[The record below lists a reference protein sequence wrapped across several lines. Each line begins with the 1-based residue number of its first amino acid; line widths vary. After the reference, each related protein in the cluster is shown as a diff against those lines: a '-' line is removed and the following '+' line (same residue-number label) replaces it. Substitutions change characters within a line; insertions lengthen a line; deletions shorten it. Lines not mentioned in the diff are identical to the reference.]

1 MPPEVKTIK
10 KIDFEPYERF
20 IGCCVILIKER
31 KKIFYANVLKNRLS
45 IEALLDD
52 RKYVDNVIGI
62 GFLES
67 KMATE
72 AWDSLDFVAERLH
85 FYMES
90 RRGFH
95 FAMFMVTED
104 LLSLIFPASVEA
116 D

>member
-1 MPPEVKTIK
+1 MPPEVKTLK
-10 KIDFEPYERF
+10 KIDFERF
-20 IGCCVILIKER
+20 IGCCVILIKET
-31 KKIFYANVLKNRLS
+31 KKIFYNHDLAS
-45 IEALLDD
+45 ILLDEELPD
-52 RKYVDNVIGI
+52 PRKYVDKVLCI

-104 LLSLIFPASVEA
+104 LLSLIFPASVET